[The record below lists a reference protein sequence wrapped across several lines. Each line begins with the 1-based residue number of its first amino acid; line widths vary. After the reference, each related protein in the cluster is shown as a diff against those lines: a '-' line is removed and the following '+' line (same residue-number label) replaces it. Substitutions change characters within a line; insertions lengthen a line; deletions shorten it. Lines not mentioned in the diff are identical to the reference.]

1 MKVCPESEALNEIR
15 SNLDLSQLIKEPTRV
30 TSQSSS
36 LIDVILA
43 SNTDLVV
50 KGGVEMTHIS
60 DHYLVYSI
68 LKLKLSKS
76 SPNYVLARSLKNYS
90 PEQFK
95 SDLAQIIWE
104 ENLIHNDVN
113 KQTENFNHK
122 FLSVLNR
129 LLP

>member
-1 MKVCPESEALNEIR
+1 MTP
-15 SNLDLSQLIKEPTRV
+15 
-30 TSQSSS
+30 QSSS

-50 KGGVEMTHIS
+50 KSGVEMTHIS

-68 LKLKLSKS
+68 FKLKLPKL
-76 SPNYVLARSLKNYS
+76 SPLYVLARSLKNYS

-104 ENLIHNDVN
+104 ENPIHNDVN
-113 KQTENFNHK
+113 KQTENFNRK
-122 FLSVLNR
+122 FLSVLNAHAPVKTR
-129 LLP
+129 SNVVCALLSTKKSLTS